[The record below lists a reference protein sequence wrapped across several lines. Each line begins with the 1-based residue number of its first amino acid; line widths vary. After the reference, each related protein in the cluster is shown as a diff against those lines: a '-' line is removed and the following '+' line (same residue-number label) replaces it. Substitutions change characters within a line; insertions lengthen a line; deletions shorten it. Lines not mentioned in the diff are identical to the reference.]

1 MLIALL
7 HIKDQLAL
15 ISNDGNSM
23 DAGIIRTAYTRS
35 VSVHCVRNSTSVP
48 WRVASCVM
56 NLAWVRT
63 EKSTGW
69 YHWSI

>member
-48 WRVASCVM
+48 
-56 NLAWVRT
+56 
-63 EKSTGW
+63 
-69 YHWSI
+69 